1 VRPGDMVHARVT
13 VIDMNIPKRRVKLDC
28 LCSVDG
34 KQVLVG
40 EANVL
45 APSRKFD

>member
-1 VRPGDMVHARVT
+1 VT
-13 VIDMNIPKRRVKLDC
+13 VIDMNIAKRRVKLDC

-34 KQVLVG
+34 KRVLVG